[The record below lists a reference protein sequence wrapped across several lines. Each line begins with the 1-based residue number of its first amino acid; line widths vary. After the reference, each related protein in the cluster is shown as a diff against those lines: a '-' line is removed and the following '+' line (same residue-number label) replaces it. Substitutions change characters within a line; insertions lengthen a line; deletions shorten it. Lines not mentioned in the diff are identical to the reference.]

1 MKRIFKNGHI
11 IDPVH
16 RQDDFLDIFTRD
28 GIIIQVGKRL
38 EESEADVVDLNGL
51 IVVPG
56 LIDMHVHL
64 REPGR
69 EDKETIETGTM
80 AAIHGGITAVAAMP
94 NTTPPADDISVIQY
108 ITSSARKYGWA
119 KVFPIGAISKG
130 RKGNELSEM
139 GKLMEAGACGFSDDG
154 QSVASAELL
163 RHAFEYAS
171 MLNCSIMEHCEDP
184 ALGAD
189 GVMHEGYY
197 STMLGLCGIP
207 SASEELIVM
216 RDIALAELTD
226 GRLHIA
232 HVSTKKSVELIRAAK
247 KRGVKVTAEV
257 APHHLLLSH
266 ETLITYNTNLK
277 VNPPLRAKEDI
288 DALLEGVIDG
298 TIDVIASDHAP
309 HTREEKEVEFDAA
322 PFGISGVETTV
333 QLILSEFV
341 NKKLLTIKQLI
352 TAMSTKP
359 SAILR
364 IPGGAITEGNPCDL
378 TVIDL
383 KNHWTIDKEKFYSK
397 GKNTPFHGKKGVGA
411 PVMTIVNGEVLMKNK
426 ELVISESYE
435 KFQPPQNSNRGT
447 KLMTLHNASY

>member
-1 MKRIFKNGHI
+1 MKRIFKNGHV

-16 RQDDFLDIFTRD
+16 KRDDSLDILTQD
-28 GIIIQVGKRL
+28 GIIRQVGKRL
-38 EESEADVVDLNGL
+38 EESHAEVIDLSGL

-56 LIDMHVHL
+56 FIDMHVHL

-80 AAIHGGITAVAAMP
+80 AAIHGGITAVASMP

-108 ITSSARKYGWA
+108 VASSARKYGWA
-119 KVFPIGAISKG
+119 KVFPIGSISKG

-139 GKLMEAGACGFSDDG
+139 GKLTEAGACGFSDDG
-154 QSVASAELL
+154 QSVASSELL

-171 MLNCSIMEHCEDP
+171 MLNCPIIEHCEDP
-184 ALGAD
+184 TLCAD

-197 STMLGLCGIP
+197 STMLGLRGIP

-216 RDIALAELTD
+216 RDITLSELT
-226 GRLHIA
+226 GSHLHIA

-257 APHHLLLSH
+257 TPHHLLLSH
-266 ETLITYNTNLK
+266 ETLVTYDTNLK
-277 VNPPLRAKEDI
+277 VNPPLRTQEDI
-288 DALLEGVIDG
+288 NSLLEGVIDG

-333 QLILSEFV
+333 QLILSEFI

-352 TAMSTKP
+352 TGMSTKP

-378 TVIDL
+378 TVLDL

-411 PVMTIVNGEVLMKNK
+411 PVMTIVNGEILMKNK
-426 ELVISESYE
+426 ELVRSKSYE
-435 KFQPPQNSNRGT
+435 KIQTLKSSNGEL
-447 KLMTLHNASY
+447 KLTTLHNVYS